1 MTEEQKPFHQDADTD
16 ECALVDD
23 VDFDE
28 LLRPI
33 EDTDADL
40 VDDDGFTGPGFNF
53 ELILKD
59 EFQDDAEVTQ

>member
-16 ECALVDD
+16 EATLVDD

-33 EDTDADL
+33 EDTEGDTDE
-40 VDDDGFTGPGFNF
+40 GEFTGPGFNF
-53 ELILKD
+53 GLILRD
-59 EFQDDAEVTQ
+59 DQDDAEVPQ